1 VDGKDVLIDQNF
13 NVPIFNV
20 LWRIATNNRYSH
32 DDPFIGNQ
40 VKELSQFFLNS
51 PKVSYLPF
59 MRYLAPA
66 VVGYNQLKK
75 FHQDLKAMF
84 RDIISKHEKEYDHE
98 SPPKDFIDAYIKE
111 MKLNPAIIDRDDLIG
126 ICSDFFEAGGE
137 TVGSTLSWLFLFMAL
152 HQDAQEKCYLELRE
166 KLGDR
171 IPKLED
177 KTTVPFCEAT
187 VMEVQRLS
195 CVAPGPIPHIAN
207 EDGELAGYRI
217 PKGTLLAYNIHK
229 FHTDPDYWGDP
240 ESFRPERF
248 LDGGKREQFVPFG
261 MGKRI
266 CMGESLARNELF
278 IFSTLILQNFKIGLA
293 VGHERPDPE
302 KWVSGIT
309 RVPLPFHVNISL
321 RQ

>member
-1 VDGKDVLIDQNF
+1 MG
-13 NVPIFNV
+13 
-20 LWRIATNNRYSH
+20 
-32 DDPFIGNQ
+32 
-40 VKELSQFFLNS
+40 
-51 PKVSYLPF
+51 
-59 MRYLAPA
+59 
-66 VVGYNQLKK
+66 
-75 FHQDLKAMF
+75 
-84 RDIISKHEKEYDHE
+84 
-98 SPPKDFIDAYIKE
+98 DF
-111 MKLNPAIIDRDDLIG
+111 
-126 ICSDFFEAGGE
+126 
-137 TVGSTLSWLFLFMAL
+137 
-152 HQDAQEKCYLELRE
+152 
-166 KLGDR
+166 LGDFGR
-171 IPKLED
+171 
-177 KTTVPFCEAT
+177 FFN
-187 VMEVQRLS
+187 S
-195 CVAPGPIPHIAN
+195 F
-207 EDGELAGYRI
+207 ELPTRI